1 MLDSAAAEAVRRELR
16 GDFKPFTMERPYRVE
31 FMLRRSFSDS
41 VVTAVAGLP
50 DFTLEKTGERSFRFV
65 TDSARQMGYLLD
77 AIEETV
83 LR

>member
-1 MLDSAAAEAVRRELR
+1 
-16 GDFKPFTMERPYRVE
+16 
-31 FMLRRSFSDS
+31 
-41 VVTAVAGLP
+41 VTAVAGLA
-50 DFTLEKTGERSFRFV
+50 DFALEKTGERSFRFV